1 MAHASLADTATS
13 RRAVDLPLRS
23 AVPLLFWPAAPMAA
37 CVAAVAP
44 NLNSDLVTNVAIWL
58 MLIGGLPHGA
68 YDIATGRR
76 ALMLDGKKAI
86 LLLMAYISIALS
98 MAAIWLL
105 SPGLALSIFL
115 LSAAIHF
122 GEDWENLDTGLLRAT
137 AGASVICVPAI
148 FQPEEVAQLF
158 IVMGG
163 TQGEM
168 VSRIA
173 IACAPVTILVMLTAL
188 ARAFLQGDREWTFA
202 QSTSFIG
209 LALLPPALGFTL
221 FFVFLHSPLHMREVR
236 RSLPDWASARLA
248 SYGMAFSGLGLLGGM
263 AFFGELLSDTP
274 SEALASGFKILS
286 ILAAPHLLLH
296 SFKERYVQTR
306 GLSGL
311 KTLRSF

>member
-1 MAHASLADTATS
+1 MAQANLADTAIS
-13 RRAVDLPLRS
+13 RRTVDLTLRS
-23 AVPLLFWPAAPMAA
+23 TVPPFFWPAAATTA
-37 CVAAVAP
+37 CVAAVTP
-44 NLNSDLVTNVAIWL
+44 NLNSDIVTTVAIWL

-76 ALMLDGKKAI
+76 ALMLDSARAI
-86 LLLMAYISIALS
+86 LLLIAYISIALS
-98 MAAIWLL
+98 MAAIWLI

-122 GEDWENLDTGLLRAT
+122 GEDWQNLDTGLLRAT

-158 IVMGG
+158 VVMGG
-163 TQGEM
+163 AQGEM

-173 IACAPVTILVMLTAL
+173 IACAPVAILVMLTAL
-188 ARAFLQGDREWTFA
+188 ARAFLQSDREWAFA
-202 QSTSFIG
+202 HAASFIG

-221 FFVFLHSPLHMREVR
+221 FFVFLHSPLHMREVHR
-236 RSLPDWASARLA
+236 CLPDWTPVRLA
-248 SYGMAFSGLGLLGGM
+248 SYGMAFCGLGLLGGM

-286 ILAAPHLLLH
+286 ILAAPHLLMH
-296 SFKERYVQTR
+296 SFKARY
-306 GLSGL
+306 L
-311 KTLRSF
+311 KTQKP

>member
-1 MAHASLADTATS
+1 MAHASFADTDTTKGT
-13 RRAVDLPLRS
+13 VGLPLRS
-23 AVPLLFWPAAPMAA
+23 TVPRLFWPAAAMAA
-37 CVAAVAP
+37 YVGAVSP
-44 NLNSDLVTNVAIWL
+44 NLNPDLVTAAALWL

-76 ALMLDGKKAI
+76 ALMLDGKNAI
-86 LLLMAYISIALS
+86 LLLLAYISIALL

-122 GEDWENLDTGLLRAT
+122 GQDWENLDTGLLRAT

-158 IVMGG
+158 VAMVGAH
-163 TQGEM
+163 GEM
-168 VSRIA
+168 ISRIA
-173 IACAPVTILVMLTAL
+173 VACAPVAILVMLTAL
-188 ARAFLQGDREWTFA
+188 ARAFLQGDREWTLA
-202 QSTSFIG
+202 QATSFIG

-236 RSLPDWASARLA
+236 RSLPDWASMRLA
-248 SYGMAFSGLGLLGGM
+248 LYGMGFCGLGLLGGLV
-263 AFFGELLSDTP
+263 FFGELLSDIP

-296 SFKERYVQTR
+296 SFKEQYVQAR
-306 GLSGL
+306 GLVG
-311 KTLRSF
+311 